1 MRTGRTAA
9 GLWKD
14 LELPQAEARV
24 QGPLRARR
32 KGNRQRCP
40 FLEMLV
46 KKEEGGPW
54 AGGKP
59 DQIDLWRPC
68 GKGPQVISRL
78 LFWMVKLGPFRSPD
92 CLRIIS
98 FMDRI
103 QGQI

>member
-1 MRTGRTAA
+1 MKTGRTAA

-40 FLEMLV
+40 FMEMLV
-46 KKEEGGPW
+46 KEEDGGTW
-54 AGGKP
+54 AGRKP

-92 CLRIIS
+92 CLRIVS

-103 QGQI
+103 QEQT